1 MTTHSLT
8 GKNYLN
14 INNLKGFYVNETNN
28 IPVKIKKLKERILED
43 YLLPLFTKKWNTLN
57 ENVFF
62 IETLQKNISYYYN
75 IYKIDE
81 LNTYHELLKVIKIL
95 IDNYQTLENYES
107 QTKTKFN
114 PNQVTS
120 FIFKTAKIQL
130 LPEYEI
136 YDNIIGK
143 PKKELKEKY
152 DIDMI
157 CLIKKLM
164 EQENITYNKIKEH
177 VKKETSQQETKPNK
191 K

>member
-8 GKNYLN
+8 GKNHLN
-14 INNLKGFYVNETNN
+14 INNLKGVYLNETNN

-136 YDNIIGK
+136 YDSIIGK

-157 CLIKKLM
+157 CLIKKLI
-164 EQENITYNKIKEH
+164 EQENMTYNKIKEH
-177 VKKETSQQETKPNK
+177 IKKETTQQEIKPNK

>member
-1 MTTHSLT
+1 MTHSLT
-8 GKNYLN
+8 GKNMLN
-14 INNLKGFYVNETNN
+14 LNNLKGLYINETNN
-28 IPVKIKKLKERILED
+28 IPSKIKKLKERILED

-62 IETLQKNISYYYN
+62 IESLQKNINYYYN
-75 IYKIDE
+75 IYKLDE
-81 LNTYHELLKVIKIL
+81 LNTYYELLKVIKIL
-95 IDNYQTLENYES
+95 VDNYQTLENYEK
-107 QTKTKFN
+107 QTKSHFD
-114 PNQVTS
+114 PNHITS

-164 EQENITYNKIKEH
+164 EQENMTYHKIKEH
-177 VKKETSQQETKPNK
+177 IEKEKEKDKKC
-191 K
+191 